1 MLASQA
7 GFPGLRYA
15 MVIQP
20 NGRVMAHTESGRVG
34 AYLQDAVSRSL
45 FSGAPGRRLLVADR
59 NLIDTAQPILA
70 NGRLI
75 AWARVG
81 ISQEAVTRGL
91 RVITRDGIVY
101 TLLAILIGT
110 LFAVFMARG
119 LTAGLQKLVGVA
131 EGIRQGGAICAR
143 PRTAAT
149 KSAE

>member
-59 NLIDTAQPILA
+59 NLIDTAQPTLA

-81 ISQEAVTRGL
+81 ISQEAVT
-91 RVITRDGIVY
+91 
-101 TLLAILIGT
+101 
-110 LFAVFMARG
+110 
-119 LTAGLQKLVGVA
+119 
-131 EGIRQGGAICAR
+131 GACG
-143 PRTAAT
+143 
-149 KSAE
+149 